1 MKFLRHPTLQR
12 GPKKHHPLTR
22 ALHWGTVF
30 CILIAVSAIL
40 LREGIGDKHWRML
53 LLETHRQLGLIILLG
68 VAARLYVRQRHGMA
82 DHMHGLPVLM
92 RMAASATHWCLY
104 ALLVGL
110 PLLGWA
116 STNAHNLNLHFLGVI
131 QLPTLAA
138 VDSELADQ
146 LSDYHVLGAW
156 ILLGVLTMHI
166 GAALFHHFIR
176 RDSVLW
182 AMLPDLPDSTPVI
195 APVRRRAR
203 RARHGVAE

>member
-1 MKFLRHPTLQR
+1 MKVLNHPTLQR

-30 CILIAVSAIL
+30 CILIAVGAIL
-40 LREGIGDKHWRML
+40 LREGIGDKQWRML
-53 LLETHRQLGLIILLG
+53 LMETHRQLGLIILLG
-68 VAARLYVRQRHGMA
+68 VAARLYVRQRHGLA

-92 RMAASATHWCLY
+92 RMAAVASHWCLY

-116 STNAHNLNLHFLGVI
+116 STNAHNINLHFLGLV
-131 QLPTLAA
+131 QLPTLAE

-146 LSDYHVLGAW
+146 LSDYHVLAAW
-156 ILLGVLTMHI
+156 MLLGMLTMHV

-176 RDSVLW
+176 HDSVLW
-182 AMLPDLPDSTPVI
+182 AMLPERPESRPVMAPDRRRS
-195 APVRRRAR
+195 VRRGRS
-203 RARHGVAE
+203 VAE

>member
-1 MKFLRHPTLQR
+1 MNVLNHPTLYR
-12 GPKKHHPLTR
+12 GLKKHHPLTR
-22 ALHWGTVF
+22 ALHWGTVV
-30 CILIAVSAIL
+30 CIVLAVGAIL
-40 LREGIGDKHWRML
+40 LREGIGDRYWRML

-68 VAARLYVRQRHGMA
+68 VAARLYVRQHHGMVN
-82 DHMHGLPVLM
+82 HMHGLPVLM
-92 RMAASATHWCLY
+92 RLAAMASHWCLY

-116 STNAHNLNLHFLGVI
+116 STNAHNINLHFLGLI
-131 QLPTLAA
+131 QLPTLAD

-156 ILLGVLTMHI
+156 VLLGTLTMHI

-182 AMLPDLPDSTPVI
+182 AMLPEAPDALPVI
-195 APVRRRAR
+195 VPTRRRRGR
-203 RARHGVAE
+203 RAVE